1 MLSLSGPS
9 ELEYTHNELNY
20 FQFSYITFK
29 LIPDGLRKIFKQEWD
44 LRYKTKLGEWKD
56 TPKNGRDY
64 YELEGPRSRMRY
76 RSLLMTMQ
84 NGNTAEWDSTCLFFG
99 ILFSDSIG
107 SSLSPMV
114 KKPVDDLRRIRN
126 DMTHF
131 SKPSITDAEFQK
143 CAHIVLNAFT
153 SLGLSI
159 SDVEAVKN
167 QRSFQTPELKSLG
180 MLVDN
185 VTDKLKA
192 QAAPSITEEDKAFR
206 PDVYS
211 KIEPFCSLPFKPL
224 HQIIQR
230 SSDIKRIMEKMEET
244 RIGSN
249 GLVST
254 IYFSGIPGCGKSQ
267 LARQIG
273 QEFFSSRSHEGPT
286 FVGTIN
292 AETLQTIGDSYIL
305 LAKQLGIVHRNLTV
319 LAIAMAEEPKEIINN
334 LKENILPLV
343 RKFSA
348 WLIIADNVVDLTMV
362 HSYLP
367 QTASEEWGHGQVLI
381 TTQESSSIP
390 TRALHTYHESLSEGM
405 LQDDAME
412 LLKEVSHISS
422 QDQHV
427 EHVAK
432 SLGHQPLALAAAA
445 LYAQAVIN
453 RGSPKYSWLDYFK
466 SIVQGERRP
475 LMKMV
480 TDESSRAVATSIKVA
495 IDKSMETDEILHQT
509 FTLFSVCASDY
520 LPIQAALNFVK
531 DRSTQSEEKI
541 KEHLLKSSSF
551 LSVSEEDRSPEYLRL
566 HSTVLQV
573 LKTED
578 IFGLE
583 PEQRSKCLSAASK
596 VFLVLLDEKQ
606 KNTSKDERE
615 YLQLR
620 KIKSHLSS
628 MVMGAIMRTSILA
641 SISQKVQ

>member
-1 MLSLSGPS
+1 
-9 ELEYTHNELNY
+9 
-20 FQFSYITFK
+20 
-29 LIPDGLRKIFKQEWD
+29 
-44 LRYKTKLGEWKD
+44 
-56 TPKNGRDY
+56 
-64 YELEGPRSRMRY
+64 
-76 RSLLMTMQ
+76 
-84 NGNTAEWDSTCLFFG
+84 
-99 ILFSDSIG
+99 
-107 SSLSPMV
+107 
-114 KKPVDDLRRIRN
+114 
-126 DMTHF
+126 
-131 SKPSITDAEFQK
+131 
-143 CAHIVLNAFT
+143 
-153 SLGLSI
+153 
-159 SDVEAVKN
+159 
-167 QRSFQTPELKSLG
+167 
-180 MLVDN
+180 
-185 VTDKLKA
+185 
-192 QAAPSITEEDKAFR
+192 
-206 PDVYS
+206 
-211 KIEPFCSLPFKPL
+211 
-224 HQIIQR
+224 
-230 SSDIKRIMEKMEET
+230 
-244 RIGSN
+244 
-249 GLVST
+249 
-254 IYFSGIPGCGKSQ
+254 
-267 LARQIG
+267 
-273 QEFFSSRSHEGPT
+273 
-286 FVGTIN
+286 VGTIN

-453 RGSPKYSWLDYFK
+453 RGSPKYSWSDYFK

-495 IDKSMETDEILHQT
+495 IDKSMETDEILRQT

>member
-1 MLSLSGPS
+1 
-9 ELEYTHNELNY
+9 
-20 FQFSYITFK
+20 

>member
-1 MLSLSGPS
+1 MSLSGPS
-9 ELEYTHNELNY
+9 GLEYTSEELNY
-20 FQFSYITFK
+20 FRLAYIVFQ

-44 LRYKTKLGEWKD
+44 FSYKTTLGEWKD
-56 TPKNGRDY
+56 TPKNGRDF
-64 YELEGPRSRMRY
+64 YELESPRNRKRHAHI
-76 RSLLMTMQ
+76 LMIMW
-84 NGNTAEWDSTCLFFG
+84 NGNTAEWDSPCLVFG
-99 ILFSDSIG
+99 ILHSDSIG
-107 SSLSPMV
+107 SSLSAAV
-114 KKPVDDLRRIRN
+114 RKPVDDLRIIRN
-126 DMTHF
+126 YVTHF
-131 SKPSITDAEFQK
+131 SQASITDAKFQEY
-143 CAHIVLNAFT
+143 ALLVLNAFK

-159 SDVEAVKN
+159 SDAEAVKN
-167 QRSFQTPELKSLG
+167 QISFRTEKSLE

-192 QAAPSITEEDKAFR
+192 QAAAPSITEEDKAFR

-211 KIEPFCSLPFKPL
+211 KIEPFCSLTFKPL
-224 HQIIQR
+224 HQIIER
-230 SSDIKRIMEKMEET
+230 SSDVKRIMEKMEET

-273 QEFFSSRSHEGPT
+273 QEFFSSRSREGPT

-305 LAKQLGIVHRNLTV
+305 LAKQLGIAQRTLTV
-319 LAIAMAEEPKEIINN
+319 LAIAMAERPKETINHLKEII
-334 LKENILPLV
+334 LPIV

-390 TRALHTYHESLSEGM
+390 TKALHAYHESLGEGM
-405 LQDDAME
+405 LQDEAME

-422 QDQHV
+422 QDPHA

-445 LYAQAVIN
+445 LYAQAVIS
-453 RGSPKYSWLDYFK
+453 GASPKYSWSDYFK
-466 SIVQGERRP
+466 SIVQCERRP
-475 LMKMV
+475 LMRMV

-495 IDKSMETDEILHQT
+495 IDKAMETDEILCQT

-531 DRSTQSEEKI
+531 YRSTQSEEKI
-541 KEHLLKSSSF
+541 KEHLLESSSF
-551 LSVSEEDRSPEYLRL
+551 LSVSEEDGSPEYLRL
-566 HSTVLQV
+566 HSSVLQV

-583 PEQRSKCLSAASK
+583 PKQRSKCLSAASK
-596 VFLVLLDEKQ
+596 VFLALLDEKQ

-628 MVMGAIMRTSILA
+628 MVTSMRTSILA
-641 SISQKVQ
+641 PVSQKVQ

>member
-1 MLSLSGPS
+1 MSLSGPS
-9 ELEYTHNELNY
+9 GLVEFTPDELNY
-20 FQFSYITFK
+20 FRLSYIAFK

-44 LRYKTKLGEWKD
+44 IRYKIKLGEWKD
-56 TPKNGRDY
+56 TPKNGRDF
-64 YELEGPRSRMRY
+64 YELETRKKRMPPGK
-76 RSLLMTMQ
+76 LFMILQ
-84 NGNTAEWDSTCLFFG
+84 NGNTAEWDATSLFYS
-99 ILFSDSIG
+99 IVTSDSIG

-114 KKPVDDLRRIRN
+114 KNPVDDLRLIRN
-126 DMTHF
+126 NVVHF
-131 SKPSITDAEFQK
+131 SKPSITDAEFQR

-167 QRSFQTPELKSLG
+167 QGSFQTAEFKSFG

-185 VTDKLKA
+185 VTDKLKP
-192 QAAPSITEEDKAFR
+192 QAAPSITEEHKVFS
-206 PDVYS
+206 PDLYS
-211 KIEPFCSLPFKPL
+211 KIQPFCSLTFKPL
-224 HQIIQR
+224 HQIIER
-230 SSDIKRIMEKMEET
+230 SNDIKRIMKKMEET

-254 IYFSGIPGCGKSQ
+254 IYFSGNPGCGKSQ

-273 QEFFSSRSHEGPT
+273 QEFFSSRSRGGPT

-292 AETLQTIGDSYIL
+292 AETLQTLGDSYIL
-305 LAKQLGIVHRNLTV
+305 LAKQLGIAQRTLTI
-319 LAIAMAEEPKEIINN
+319 LAIAVAERPKETINHLKEII
-334 LKENILPLV
+334 LPIV

-381 TTQESSSIP
+381 TTQERSSIP

-422 QDQHV
+422 QDQHA

-445 LYAQAVIN
+445 LYTQAVIN
-453 RGSPKYSWLDYFK
+453 GGSPKYSWSDYFK

-475 LMKMV
+475 LMRMV
-480 TDESSRAVATSIKVA
+480 TDESSRAVVTSIKVA
-495 IDKSMETDEILHQT
+495 IDKSMKTDEILRQM

-541 KEHLLKSSSF
+541 KEHLLESSSF
-551 LSVSEEDRSPEYLRL
+551 LSVSEEDGSPEYLRL

-583 PEQRSKCLSAASK
+583 PEQRAKCLSAASK

-628 MVMGAIMRTSILA
+628 MVTSMRTSILA
-641 SISQKVQ
+641 SVSQKVQ